1 MRKVALAF
9 ADGAVVAKRNLIKIR
24 RVPEILIW
32 TTMSPIMFVLL
43 FGLVFGS
50 SIVIPG
56 ISYREYLIAGIFVQT
71 VIFGSTFTGAGLA
84 DDMTKG
90 IIDRFRS
97 LPMAGSA
104 VLIGRTG
111 SDIVY
116 NSISIVVMS
125 IAGLIVGWRIRTGPL
140 RAIGG
145 FLLLLLFA
153 YAVSWIMAFV
163 GLKVSSVEVVQNA
176 SFMFIFPVTFVANT
190 FVRSD
195 LLPAGLRTFAEWNPV
210 SSVAQAVR
218 ESFGN
223 TGNLPKPDVWSLAHP
238 IVYSVLWIGSSWRSS
253 CRSRSASSRRPRRR
267 EDNGHQAPWPSM
279 SGSLPRIV
287 GSSTGASSRV
297 AATVRGPSSSFG
309 PMRK

>member
-1 MRKVALAF
+1 MTKLALTL
-9 ADGAVVAKRNLIKIR
+9 ADGAVGAKRNLIKIK
-24 RVPEILIW
+24 RVPDILVW
-32 TTMSPIMFVLL
+32 TLMSPIMFVVL
-43 FGLVFGS
+43 FAYVFGS
-50 SIVIPG
+50 SIKIPG
-56 ISYREYLIAGIFVQT
+56 VSYREYLIAGVFVQT

-104 VLIGRTG
+104 VLVGRTG

-116 NSISIVVMS
+116 NSISILVMS
-125 IAGLIVGWRIRTGPL
+125 LAGLIVGWRIRTGPVK
-140 RAIGG
+140 AVGG

-190 FVRSD
+190 FVRGD

-210 SSVAQAVR
+210 SAVAQAVR
-218 ESFGN
+218 EAFGN
-223 TGNLPKPDVWSLAHP
+223 TGQLPKPHVWSLAHP
-238 IVYSVLWIGSSWRSS
+238 VVYSVLWIGIILATFVPLSVRQY
-253 CRSRSASSRRPRRR
+253 RKAASRR
-267 EDNGHQAPWPSM
+267 G
-279 SGSLPRIV
+279 
-287 GSSTGASSRV
+287 
-297 AATVRGPSSSFG
+297 
-309 PMRK
+309 